1 MAINMFN
8 TSGILDRGRESF
20 KSAYDQGEAMRG
32 DRTRMQA
39 GRAYAGGDRAGAAA
53 MLAQG
58 GNINDAR
65 TLENDIQNEE
75 QQAYTRQRQGMA
87 DERQAGQDELAATQR
102 KVEVLTKIAQGLKGV
117 PAGQRAASLQRAMP
131 VFEQIGLDPTMFA
144 SLTEDQ
150 LTDEQLDMFSGEVSK
165 SMEEYT
171 LPPGAQ
177 RWRGDQMIA
186 DNPRQPTAPA
196 GMRYSA
202 DGVLENIPGYVA
214 SRAAVSG
221 ATRARPRAGSSGRGE
236 GGNGIGQLTSAQIR
250 AALDGV
256 R

>member
-20 KSAYDQGEAMRG
+20 KSAYDQSEAMRG

-39 GRAYAGGDRAGAAA
+39 GRAYAGGDRQGAAA

-58 GNINDAR
+58 GNIDDAR
-65 TLENDIQNEE
+65 VIQNDIQGDE
-75 QQAYTRQRQGMA
+75 QQAYARQRQGMA
-87 DERQAGQDELAATQR
+87 DERQASQDEFAAAQR

-131 VFEQIGLDPTMFA
+131 VFEQIGLDPTIFA

-150 LTDEQLDMFSGEVSK
+150 LSDEQLDMFSGEVSK

-171 LPPGAQ
+171 LSPGAQ
-177 RWRGDQMIA
+177 RWRGNQMIA

-221 ATRARPRAGSSGRGE
+221 ATRAQSRASSGGRS
-236 GGNGIGQLTSAQIR
+236 GGGARTGGKPKSYSA
-250 AALDGV
+250 DDV
-256 R
+256 TF

>member
-1 MAINMFN
+1 MAINLFN
-8 TSGILDRGRESF
+8 TSGIMDRGEEAF
-20 KSAYDQGEAMRG
+20 KAAYDQTGAMRA

-39 GRAYAGGDRAGAAA
+39 GRAYAGGDRQGAAA

-58 GNINDAR
+58 GNIDGAR

-87 DERQAGQDELAATQR
+87 DERQSSQDEFAAAQR

-117 PAGQRAASLQRAMP
+117 PAGQRAASLQRAVP
-131 VFEQIGLDPTMFA
+131 VFEQIGVDPAVFA

-150 LTDEQLDMFSGEVSK
+150 LSDEQLDIFSGEISK

-171 LPPGAQ
+171 LSPGAQ

-186 DNPRQPTAPA
+186 DNPREERPVSVSQGATLFDPKTNKPIYTAPKTYA
-196 GMRYSA
+196 
-202 DGVLENIPGYVA
+202 P
-214 SRAAVSG
+214 
-221 ATRARPRAGSSGRGE
+221 PRAGS
-236 GGNGIGQLTSAQIR
+236 GGDYADLPPGATV
-250 AALDGV
+250 V